1 MTNEKTLEVKH
12 PQFAERFKEMM
23 KRLNL
28 DLKQISKETGINYEM
43 LRRYEHGYAIPR
55 KEKMTVLSEFLN
67 VPASWLQYG
76 GNNDFSNNSGVI
88 NHNITNSQN
97 TNNFFQEDTT
107 PEKARQILGDEKA
120 EFLTA
125 MPILGI
131 DDGVEFALNPAEK
144 GLKLKDQ
151 TQRAATFIPHS
162 DRTFAV
168 KMADNMLKDITPSPI
183 LQNDILIVEPL
194 IAPRN
199 QDLVLV
205 CLDYQ
210 TPRQRGIFARLHM
223 DLIGNFNIKHSELPY
238 ERLPENALICG
249 VVVEI
254 KRRLLP
260 NDLVLSRID
269 ETWDILNTLQRKEN
283 HD

>member
-1 MTNEKTLEVKH
+1 MYSGEKLAKAV
-12 PQFAERFKEMM
+12 AEAIQM
-23 KRLNL
+23 KGVRKS
-28 DLKQISKETGINYEM
+28 DVARHFGIKPPSVSGWVSHGRISKEHIGKLIEYFSDVVPPAHFGIQNM
-43 LRRYEHGYAIPR
+43 GLINAPSSHNQGTIN
-55 KEKMTVLSEFLN
+55 N
-67 VPASWLQYG
+67 VAG
-76 GNNDFSNNSGVI
+76 D
-88 NHNITNSQN
+88 QN
-97 TNNFFQEDTT
+97 TNNFFSEETT
-107 PEKARQILGDEKA
+107 PEKAKQILGDDEA

-144 GLKLKDQ
+144 GLKLKDK

-168 KMADNMLKDITPSPI
+168 KMADNMLNDITPSPI
-183 LQNDILIVEPL
+183 LQNDILIVEPR

-223 DLIGNFNIKHSELPY
+223 DLIGNFSIKHSEQPF

>member
-1 MTNEKTLEVKH
+1 MTRDELKKIRMENLRKFFENRPLPEKDSSLISQLYNGKISFGEKVSRRLEKEYDMGAYYLDTPTQINEANNTVFH
-12 PQFAERFKEMM
+12 GTQ
-23 KRLNL
+23 NNI
-28 DLKQISKETGINYEM
+28 QSGHQTNY
-43 LRRYEHGYAIPR
+43 
-55 KEKMTVLSEFLN
+55 
-67 VPASWLQYG
+67 
-76 GNNDFSNNSGVI
+76 
-88 NHNITNSQN
+88 
-97 TNNFFQEDTT
+97 TNNFLSDIT
-107 PEKARQILGDEKA
+107 PEQAQVRLNEQDA
-120 EFLTA
+120 AFLTD

-144 GLKLKDQ
+144 GLKLKDK

-168 KMADNMLKDITPSPI
+168 KMADNMLSDITPSPI

-194 IAPRN
+194 IAPRDK
-199 QDLVLV
+199 DLVLV

-210 TPRQRGIFARLHM
+210 TPRQRGIFARLQM
-223 DLIGNFNIKHSELPY
+223 DLIGNFSIKHSEQPF

-269 ETWDILNTLQRKEN
+269 VNWDILNTLQRT
-283 HD
+283 

>member
-1 MTNEKTLEVKH
+1 MYSGEKLG
-12 PQFAERFKEMM
+12 QA
-23 KRLNL
+23 
-28 DLKQISKETGINYEM
+28 
-43 LRRYEHGYAIPR
+43 
-55 KEKMTVLSEFLN
+55 LSEAIIKKGVRKADVARAFGIKQPSLSDWIKSGRIGKQHIDKLIEYFSDVVPPSHFGIQNMGLINAPSSHNQGTINN
-67 VPASWLQYG
+67 VAGDQ
-76 GNNDFSNNSGVI
+76 N
-88 NHNITNSQN
+88 TN
-97 TNNFFQEDTT
+97 TNNFFSEETM
-107 PEKARQILGDEKA
+107 PEKAKQILGDDEA

-144 GLKLKDQ
+144 GVKLKDK

-162 DRTFAV
+162 DHTFAV
-168 KMADNMLKDITPSPI
+168 KMADNMLSDITPSPI
-183 LQNDILIVEPL
+183 LQNDILIVEPR

-269 ETWDILNTLQRKEN
+269 TSWNILNTLKIGA
-283 HD
+283 